1 MGSVDAGRRAGLGQR
16 RVLRALH
23 AGAPERGGP
32 LLTGPPSRSG
42 FGTQLID
49 CNAGSPLDGHIERH
63 WEPEGL
69 RCVLHIGP
77 GALLANT
84 EAG

>member
-1 MGSVDAGRRAGLGQR
+1 VGD
-16 RVLRALH
+16 
-23 AGAPERGGP
+23 GARLSWTERGGP

-49 CNAGSPLDGHIERH
+49 CNAGSSLDGHIERH